1 MPISADSPCIDLRDV
16 TYRYRGADAL
26 ALDRLSLDVPR
37 GVIFGLLGPNGA
49 GKSTLLRLLSG
60 SLEIQEGAIRI
71 DGAAASGQAH
81 GVKRKT
87 ALTPQDYAFYEELT
101 GRENLDF
108 FAGVHGLSRVRRH
121 ERIASCARICRLDE
135 VLDRRAG
142 RYSGGL
148 KRRLNLAIALL
159 NEPRI
164 LYLDEP
170 TVGIDAESRQY
181 IVAAV
186 RALQQAGVTIVYTS
200 HYMEE
205 VEQLCDVVAII
216 DHGRV
221 IARERTDE
229 LLRREGGET
238 LHVRLRT
245 PSPALLEPLGAYR
258 PRHIDYRLWTL
269 SAPRDQLVAALEVF
283 HAHGALIERVQ
294 YGVSRLETIYMQL
307 LAEAQP

>member
-1 MPISADSPCIDLRDV
+1 MPTSADIFCIDVRNV
-16 TYRYRGADAL
+16 TYRYRDADAR
-26 ALDRLSLDVPR
+26 ALDRLSLQIPR

-60 SLEIQEGAIRI
+60 SLEMQGGEIRI
-71 DGAAASGQAH
+71 DDAALPAQAH
-81 GVKRKT
+81 TARRK
-87 ALTPQDYAFYEELT
+87 AAVAPQDYAFYEELT

-108 FAGVHGLSRVRRH
+108 FAGVHGLPRARRR
-121 ERIASCARICRLDE
+121 ERIAACAQVCRLED

-205 VEQLCDVVAII
+205 VEQLCDVVAVV
-216 DHGRV
+216 DHGRL

-229 LLRREGGET
+229 LLQREGGET
-238 LHVRLRT
+238 LHVRLRE
-245 PSPALLEPLGAYR
+245 PAPALLEHLGAYH
-258 PRHIDYRLWTL
+258 PQHLDHRLWTL
-269 SAPRDQLVAALEVF
+269 SAPRDQLLAALDVF
-283 HAHGALIERVQ
+283 QSHGVVIERVQ

-307 LAEAQP
+307 LAGGRP